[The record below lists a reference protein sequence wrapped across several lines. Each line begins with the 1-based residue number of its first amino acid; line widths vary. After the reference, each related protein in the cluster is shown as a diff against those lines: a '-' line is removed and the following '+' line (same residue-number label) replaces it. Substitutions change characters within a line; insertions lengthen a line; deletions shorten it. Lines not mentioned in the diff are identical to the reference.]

1 MDDNDNDEDY
11 RPQPLWPLRPGST
24 CPAFSLLAL
33 LEDGQTVKVIS
44 RENLSADNVPLQPGS
59 TCPIFS
65 LNAHLEEG
73 EASKV
78 ISRENLPADNV
89 PLQEGEASKV
99 VSGEGLPADYVVLL
113 FLPSDGNYSEEVNYR
128 FLITQELS
136 SFRDQ
141 VKVRWNSRG
150 ISCSCRRSSWSDSS
164 ASWLESPQTT

>member
-11 RPQPLWPLRPGST
+11 RPEPLWPLRPGST

-33 LEDGQTVKVIS
+33 LEDGQTVKAIS
-44 RENLSADNVPLQPGS
+44 RENLLADHLSLQPDS
-59 TCPIFS
+59 IC
-65 LNAHLEEG
+65 

-78 ISRENLPADNV
+78 GSR
-89 PLQEGEASKV
+89 
-99 VSGEGLPADYVVLL
+99 EGLPADYVVLL
-113 FLPSDGNYSEEVNYR
+113 FLPSVGNYSKEVNYR

-150 ISCSCRRSSWSDSS
+150 ISCSCRRSSWSDST
-164 ASWLESPQTT
+164 ASWLESQQTT